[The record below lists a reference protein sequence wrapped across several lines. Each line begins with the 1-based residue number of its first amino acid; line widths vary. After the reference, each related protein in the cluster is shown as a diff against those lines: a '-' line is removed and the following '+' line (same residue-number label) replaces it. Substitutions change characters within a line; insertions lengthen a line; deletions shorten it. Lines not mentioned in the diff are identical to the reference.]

1 MIWGINMIN
10 KNFAAES
17 LRGIA
22 CIIVVL
28 SHLSLTFFPQLH
40 NYFSQEN
47 FPSSDF
53 LASMHNSPFLFFISG
68 TGAVYIFFILS
79 GYVLTAASLNAKNPK
94 IKLKT
99 SIIKRYPRL
108 AIPALCSCI
117 ISYLTFHIPIDLSK
131 TTAWFSQL
139 IPQNISFLNS
149 IYSSLITPFIFA
161 DSEYNT
167 VLWTMKNELIG
178 SLIIFYLIYLKNIQ
192 KIKKFYFLI
201 FLFLIIS
208 LSISKIFLLG
218 ILSFILGMTIYH
230 MKNINK
236 YLSLLLLILGLYF
249 IGFHKTSISYQFIYK
264 ASNYSKKSYD
274 YTIFIESLFITY
286 AILKSHYLSQILS
299 QKFLIKLG
307 ELSFSIY
314 LNHLVVLYTIG
325 IPVFNFFI
333 KNLEQSFFF
342 SAITSSLITIFTSII
357 FSILFYKLVDK
368 YSINISNKLANYI
381 KK

>member
-1 MIWGINMIN
+1 MIN
-10 KNFAAES
+10 KNLAAEG

-79 GYVLTAASLNAKNPK
+79 GYVLTAANLNAKNPK

-117 ISYLTFHIPIDLSK
+117 ISYLIFHISIDLSK
-131 TTAWFSQL
+131 TTNWFSQL

-161 DSEYNT
+161 ESKYNT

-192 KIKKFYFLI
+192 KIKHFYFFS

-218 ILSFILGMTIYH
+218 ILSFILGMAIYH
-230 MKNINK
+230 MQNINK
-236 YLSLLLLILGLYF
+236 YLSLFLLILGLYF
-249 IGFHKTSISYQFIYK
+249 IGFHKTSASYQIIYE
-264 ASNYSKKSYD
+264 ASNHSKKSYD
-274 YTIFIESLFITY
+274 YTIFTGSLFITY

-299 QKFLIKLG
+299 QKVLINLG
-307 ELSFSIY
+307 KLSFSIY
-314 LNHLVVLYTIG
+314 LNHLVILYIIG

-333 KNLEQSFFF
+333 KNLGESFFF
-342 SAITSSLITIFTSII
+342 SAIISSLITIFTSIV

-368 YSINISNKLANYI
+368 Y
-381 KK
+381 